1 GSPPTPRGR
10 VGAERPAVSGA
21 RCRRGGRTRR
31 LWAQGTRGRLLLPRA
46 RFAHRQR
53 APLEGL
59 MVEAA
64 GGLRSVRA
72 FLELDEGER
81 ARLAR
86 VAVRGQR
93 EGREGTKGGEVR
105 TQLRL
110 AHVIRQVAN
119 KQAHR
124 HARLLLG
131 EEWTPRAS
139 MRRVAVS
146 MSTAARYGI
155 ASWVVAPSACAAAP
169 LRSVRS

>member
-1 GSPPTPRGR
+1 
-10 VGAERPAVSGA
+10 
-21 RCRRGGRTRR
+21 
-31 LWAQGTRGRLLLPRA
+31 
-46 RFAHRQR
+46 
-53 APLEGL
+53 

-64 GGLRSVRA
+64 YGFLGVGP
-72 FLELDEGER
+72 FLELYEGKP

-110 AHVIRQVAN
+110 GHVIRQVAN

-131 EEWTPRAS
+131 EEWTP
-139 MRRVAVS
+139 
-146 MSTAARYGI
+146 
-155 ASWVVAPSACAAAP
+155 APP
-169 LRSVRS
+169 